1 MSDTALKNA
10 RMSDELERTLIH
22 DAIIAESLSGHASG
36 SRWLRLKVRLA
47 AFGAP
52 SARCCTTWTPAVAST
67 PWSPPTTEPDSGY
80 EKNASIAGVFLCL
93 AIPGDQTSMS
103 ATR

>member
-1 MSDTALKNA
+1 MSDNALKNA

-47 AFGAP
+47 SFGGAVGEVLHDMDAGRRQHP
-52 SARCCTTWTPAVAST
+52 VVSA
-67 PWSPPTTEPDSGY
+67 Y
-80 EKNASIAGVFLCL
+80 H
-93 AIPGDQTSMS
+93 
-103 ATR
+103 